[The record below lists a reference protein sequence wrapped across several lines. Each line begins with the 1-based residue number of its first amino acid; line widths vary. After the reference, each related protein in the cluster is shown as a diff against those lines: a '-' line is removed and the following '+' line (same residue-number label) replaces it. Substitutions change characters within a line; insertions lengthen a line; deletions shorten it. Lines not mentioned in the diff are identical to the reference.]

1 MKKFSRC
8 VLILILVAII
18 SGVAGYMYENKKI
31 LPMYESTT
39 QLYVVPGEENE
50 ASIRASNGGL
60 KEDFTII
67 FKSNVVISAAQK
79 IAGTSEDIA
88 QYLEVSSPANSNI
101 VEIKCVNPDQNTA
114 KKYVDAVAATAI
126 KTTSIIP
133 VNSIQILS
141 EGTSSG
147 VAFKPDLY
155 RNTAIITGIASA
167 ICLFIEVI
175 VCLFMSAF
183 KSKDDD
189 YNHEFEYERRFGHM
203 DYIDHKPQ
211 LIEDGKD
218 KQAKAVSAA
227 NVDEAEVLDKLE
239 HEVSDYFNEGK
250 EEKNKKSRKRKKSSG
265 KSEDDIIKQPE
276 TYVVNSIS
284 AADEEQKVIEDE
296 GSDAVN
302 SIGAAD
308 EEQEVIEDE
317 GSDAVNSIGAADEEQ
332 EVIEDEGSDA
342 VNNIGTADEEQEV
355 IKNETSEIVY
365 NAEEAV
371 YAKPEVEDVHNGKP
385 EMDVTYSADAVDV
398 EQEETENKGSDVVN
412 SIDSADEEQE
422 EAAFTKPEVENAHS
436 GKPEMEVPYS
446 DEEADT
452 KQEDTDKPVTDV
464 VYKAEITDEEYKA
477 LREATAVEADDN
489 IESEVIRKADKLSDE
504 ELKNIEIEDQAA
516 ATIDEDQTVEKVLQ
530 EAAETFSSDVADI
543 QEASKKNYRI
553 IGTIR
558 K

>member
-155 RNTAIITGIASA
+155 RNIAIITGIASA

-284 AADEEQKVIEDE
+284 AADEEQ
-296 GSDAVN
+296 
-302 SIGAAD
+302 
-308 EEQEVIEDE
+308 
-317 GSDAVNSIGAADEEQ
+317 
-332 EVIEDEGSDA
+332 
-342 VNNIGTADEEQEV
+342 EV

-422 EAAFTKPEVENAHS
+422 EAAFTKPEVENVHS

-446 DEEADT
+446 DEEADK

-489 IESEVIRKADKLSDE
+489 IESEIIRKADKLSDE

>member
-155 RNTAIITGIASA
+155 RNIAIITGIASA

-446 DEEADT
+446 DEEADK

>member
-276 TYVVNSIS
+276 TYVVNSI
-284 AADEEQKVIEDE
+284 
-296 GSDAVN
+296 
-302 SIGAAD
+302 
-308 EEQEVIEDE
+308 
-317 GSDAVNSIGAADEEQ
+317 
-332 EVIEDEGSDA
+332 
-342 VNNIGTADEEQEV
+342 GTADEEQEV

-412 SIDSADEEQE
+412 SIDSEDEEQE
-422 EAAFTKPEVENAHS
+422 EAAFTKPEVENVHS

-446 DEEADT
+446 DEEADK
-452 KQEDTDKPVTDV
+452 KQEDTDKPVTEV

>member
-39 QLYVVPGEENE
+39 Q
-50 ASIRASNGGL
+50 
-60 KEDFTII
+60 F
-67 FKSNVVISAAQK
+67 NVVISAAQK

-276 TYVVNSIS
+276 TYVVNSI
-284 AADEEQKVIEDE
+284 
-296 GSDAVN
+296 
-302 SIGAAD
+302 GAAD

-317 GSDAVNSIGAADEEQ
+317 GSDAVNS
-332 EVIEDEGSDA
+332 
-342 VNNIGTADEEQEV
+342 IGTADEEQEV

-412 SIDSADEEQE
+412 SIDSEDEEQE
-422 EAAFTKPEVENAHS
+422 EAAFTKPEVENVHS

-446 DEEADT
+446 DEEADK
-452 KQEDTDKPVTDV
+452 KQEDTDKPVTEV